1 VGLIAKQARERG
13 IKAILLGGDGWDSP
27 DLVKIAGAAV
37 EGGFFSNHYSPEDP
51 RPEVQ
56 NFIKKY
62 RARFGSTPDALATLG
77 YDATIILLSAIEKAK
92 SDDSQKVRQAMAN
105 TKGLRVVSGKITY
118 DQDGNPIKSAAI
130 IGIVN
135 GQQKYK
141 TTITP

>member
-1 VGLIAKQARERG
+1 
-13 IKAILLGGDGWDSP
+13 
-27 DLVKIAGAAV
+27 
-37 EGGFFSNHYSPEDP
+37 
-51 RPEVQ
+51 
-56 NFIKKY
+56 
-62 RARFGSTPDALATLG
+62 
-77 YDATIILLSAIEKAK
+77 
-92 SDDSQKVRQAMAN
+92 MAN